1 MRPAGSVK
9 DGAWQ
14 AHDAI
19 LDMLNLH
26 GAGQQK
32 LGSGNDVPG
41 NFSKPGAA
49 GSSGKGAGAAEAA
62 AGDILTAYNRLCHCR
77 TCAIAPYIPEE
88 IGLLRSSSTVQDSS
102 RYVRQIRNSWP
113 GHFTNE

>member
-1 MRPAGSVK
+1 MCPAGSVK

-62 AGDILTAYNRLCHCR
+62 AGNILTACNRLCQCR
-77 TCAIAPYIPEE
+77 TCPLAPYIPKEVL
-88 IGLLRSSSTVQDSS
+88 LLRSSSTVQDSS
-102 RYVRQIRNSWP
+102 KYVRRIRNSWP
-113 GHFTNE
+113 GHSTHE